1 MGEGKEVGWGAAV
14 VERVVKGDVGT
25 DRKGGEGAL

>member
-1 MGEGKEVGWGAAV
+1 MGEGKQVGWGAAV
-14 VERVVKGDVGT
+14 VERVAKGDVGT